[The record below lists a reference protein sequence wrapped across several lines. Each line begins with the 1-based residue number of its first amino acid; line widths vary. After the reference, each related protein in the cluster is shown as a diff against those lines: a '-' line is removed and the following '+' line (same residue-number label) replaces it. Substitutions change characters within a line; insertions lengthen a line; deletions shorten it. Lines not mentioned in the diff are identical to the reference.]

1 MEDLNVLEL
10 ADLTALNTFGV
21 EAQAQFLVSCRSL
34 DSLRL
39 MLKDI
44 KDSNDPLLI
53 LGDGSNVLFT
63 ENYDGAIV
71 LPQLPGIEQLASPG
85 SHGIVRVGAGENWHR
100 FVDYTLKQSLFG
112 LENLALIPGTVG
124 AAPIQNIG
132 AYGVELREFVHAV
145 EAVDLKTLESKR
157 FNNEECRFGY
167 RESRFKCES
176 RGQYV
181 ITHVEFRL
189 PREPSLNLSYA
200 GIKEELE
207 ILKASTSNPSPRDV
221 YKAISQLR
229 EKKLPDPLE
238 YGNAGSFFKNPV
250 VDAETAAR
258 ISAEVSGFSYFPT
271 GAQGKAKLSAAW
283 LIEKAGL
290 KGHSIGGA
298 QVSRQHALVL
308 INRKRATGAEIWQL
322 AQFVMQTVRERFS
335 VQLEPEPLII
345 NRLGPMSFAK

>member
-1 MEDLNVLEL
+1 MNDLNVLEH

-21 EAQAQFLVSCRSL
+21 EAQAQFLISCRSM
-34 DSLRL
+34 DALRL

-44 KDSNDPLLI
+44 KDSNDPLMI

-63 ENYDGAIV
+63 QNYEGIIL
-71 LPQLPGIEQLASPG
+71 LPQLPGIEQLSSPG

-132 AYGVELREFVHAV
+132 AYGVELSEFVHAV
-145 EAVDLKTLESKR
+145 DTIDRDTLEVRR
-157 FNNEECRFGY
+157 FSQQDCEFGY
-167 RESRFKCES
+167 RDSIFKREKKSR
-176 RGQYV
+176 YIV
-181 ITHVEFRL
+181 THVEFRL
-189 PREPSLNLSYA
+189 PRDAKLNLSYA
-200 GIKEELE
+200 GIREELNE
-207 ILKASTSNPSPRDV
+207 LKASTNPSARDV
-221 YKAISQLR
+221 FKAVTQLR

-238 YGNAGSFFKNPV
+238 FGNAGSFFKNPIV
-250 VDAETAAR
+250 SAETAAR

-271 GAQGKAKLSAAW
+271 GVTGTAKISAGW
-283 LIEKAGL
+283 LIDKAGL

-298 QVSRQHALVL
+298 QVSKQHALVL

-322 AQFVMQTVRERFS
+322 ANFVMDTVKARFG
-335 VQLEPEPLII
+335 VKLEPEPTII
-345 NRLGPMSFAK
+345 

>member
-1 MEDLNVLEL
+1 MNDLNVLEH

-21 EAQAQFLVSCRSL
+21 EAQAQFLVSCRSM
-34 DSLRL
+34 DALRL

-44 KDSNDPLLI
+44 KDAKDPLLI

-63 ENYDGAIV
+63 QNFEGVIL
-71 LPQLPGIEQLASPG
+71 LPQIPGIEQLPSPG
-85 SHGIVRVGAGENWHR
+85 SHGLVRVGAGENWHR

-132 AYGVELREFVHAV
+132 AYGVELAQFVHAV
-145 EAVDLKTLESKR
+145 EAMDRDTLEIKR
-157 FNNEECRFGY
+157 FSHEQCRFSY
-167 RESRFKCES
+167 RDSCFKQEAK
-176 RGQYV
+176 GQYI

-189 PREPSLNLSYA
+189 PRESKLQMNYA
-200 GIKEELE
+200 GIREELAE
-207 ILKASTSNPSPRDV
+207 LKATVNPSARDV
-221 YKAISQLR
+221 FKAVTQLR

-238 YGNAGSFFKNPV
+238 YGNAGSFFKNPIV
-250 VDAETAAR
+250 TAQTAAR
-258 ISAEVSGFSYFPT
+258 INAEVSGFSYFPT
-271 GAQGKAKLSAAW
+271 GATGEAKLSAAW
-283 LIEKAGL
+283 LIEHANL

-298 QVSRQHALVL
+298 QVSKQHALVL

-322 AQFVMQTVRERFS
+322 ANFVMDTVKAKFG

-345 NRLGPMSFAK
+345 